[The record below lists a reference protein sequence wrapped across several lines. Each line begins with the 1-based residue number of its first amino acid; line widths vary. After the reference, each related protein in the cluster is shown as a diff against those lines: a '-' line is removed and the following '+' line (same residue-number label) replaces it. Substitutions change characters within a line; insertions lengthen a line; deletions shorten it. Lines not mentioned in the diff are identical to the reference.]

1 MKSMWYEIPQ
11 ISECFWEVLWLYGK
25 WIIEDIHTGVWVGYP
40 AGVRMSE
47 AGSEGRNR
55 LGEAGLEAWEKV
67 LSFPE
72 LISWNSLSRSS
83 KRNHGNKLAKC
94 PLLKP
99 GNLFSFKRWET
110 CRVLKCVLDV
120 SRAQQ
125 QWAQAI
131 SQAWVREQCGFWR
144 ILRLIRAKGIVGT
157 LPWQLASNSQ
167 SANTDAPPGFPFAS
181 FLYNLFLSWSNRL
194 LPHCGL
200 GLSLNIIFT
209 LAHSLLQLQTPEP
222 GQQTQQ
228 EFVLIGARLLQHQED
243 LQLLRDIMWQLWF
256 CMGQCTGEPVCLHSV
271 SVRTLCDSEG
281 PVSETNA
288 GTCGI
293 STLVFLVLKNKGK
306 ACTLKQTFYVSL
318 LMDVQALK
326 FDSSHFLSMVL
337 HAWSMLASW
346 PSFLT
351 MLSFPG
357 CIQLLMLCIYWI
369 AAWIF
374 YFIFEHFILRVPF
387 HSSL

>member
-1 MKSMWYEIPQ
+1 MNSRWYEIPQ
-11 ISECFWEVLWLYGK
+11 ISECFWEVLWLYGTR
-25 WIIEDIHTGVWVGYP
+25 IIEDIHTRVWVGYP
-40 AGVRMSE
+40 AGMRMSE

-72 LISWNSLSRSS
+72 LISWNSLPRSS

-99 GNLFSFKRWET
+99 GNLFSFQRWET
-110 CRVLKCVLDV
+110 CRVYKCVLDV

-131 SQAWVREQCGFWR
+131 SQAWVREQRGFWR
-144 ILRLIRAKGIVGT
+144 ILRLIRAKGIIGAP
-157 LPWQLASNSQ
+157 PWQLASNSQ
-167 SANTDAPPGFPFAS
+167 SANTDVPPGFPFAS

-194 LPHCGL
+194 LHHCGL

-228 EFVLIGARLLQHQED
+228 EFVLRGARFLQHQED

-256 CMGQCTGEPVCLHSV
+256 LWASAQESLSACILSVWGCCVTQRALTPRLMQGHVASALCLYWS
-271 SVRTLCDSEG
+271 
-281 PVSETNA
+281 
-288 GTCGI
+288 
-293 STLVFLVLKNKGK
+293 LKTK
-306 ACTLKQTFYVSL
+306 ARP
-318 LMDVQALK
+318 AHWNR
-326 FDSSHFLSMVL
+326 HFM
-337 HAWSMLASW
+337 
-346 PSFLT
+346 
-351 MLSFPG
+351 FP
-357 CIQLLMLCIYWI
+357 YW
-369 AAWIF
+369 WMSR
-374 YFIFEHFILRVPF
+374 L
-387 HSSL
+387 